1 MLQPEQN
8 HKDLSGAIQTG
19 HPETSGHLEVLSAI
33 DSLRA
38 DMDARF
44 EKVDERAHGL
54 EQSMLAGFKAI
65 SEAFAAVHKRFDKQD
80 GRIDGLSA
88 AIEALQTEVDGIEHR
103 LMERLDSMDSTLQG
117 TDNRVKGAEQTLE
130 EKL

>member
-8 HKDLSGAIQTG
+8 HKDLSGTIQTDP
-19 HPETSGHLEVLSAI
+19 PETSGHLQIVSAI
-33 DSLRA
+33 DSLRT

-44 EKVDERAHGL
+44 GEVDERAHGL

-103 LMERLDSMDSTLQG
+103 LMERLESIEIKVDG
-117 TDNRVKGAEQTLE
+117 VDNRLSGVEQDVNPG
-130 EKL
+130 